1 MLTSY
6 WVTCPRLGC
15 HWSGDLLPHDDSRT
29 FAAAVPAKRIVTF
42 VCPKCQG
49 EFHARVKGDDVVPI
63 QPQEE
68 LALPIA

>member
-15 HWSGDLLPHDDSRT
+15 HWSGDLLPRDDRRT
-29 FAAAVPAKRIVTF
+29 WAAAVPTKSIVTF
-42 VCPKCQG
+42 LCPKCDC
-49 EFHARVKGDDVVPI
+49 EFHARVRGDDVVPL

>member
-15 HWSGDLLPHDDSRT
+15 HWSGDLLPRNDRSGPG
-29 FAAAVPAKRIVTF
+29 AAVPAKPVVTF
-42 VCPKCQG
+42 LCPKCQC
-49 EFHARVKGDDVVPI
+49 EFHARVRGDDVIPI
-63 QPQEE
+63 QPEEE